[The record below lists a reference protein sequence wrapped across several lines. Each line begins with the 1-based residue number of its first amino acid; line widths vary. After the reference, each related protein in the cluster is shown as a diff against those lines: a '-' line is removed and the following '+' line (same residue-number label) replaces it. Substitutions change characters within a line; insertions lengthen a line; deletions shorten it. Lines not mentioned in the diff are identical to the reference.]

1 MWPFSP
7 KPKDLSTLPAISDAS
22 HHWGIAKA
30 GNDGSPLLIRFNKS
44 AEEWVGHS
52 GLPIKLGFAIPLN
65 SPNEN
70 GLPDPDENRQ
80 LNDVEDVILREVEA
94 ETKGIHVL
102 ALTDGTMKE
111 FVFYIPRGA
120 DIKKIHEKI
129 QESVSTHDV
138 QCMALEEPKWD
149 SYRQFTPD

>member
-1 MWPFSP
+1 M
-7 KPKDLSTLPAISDAS
+7 
-22 HHWGIAKA
+22 
-30 GNDGSPLLIRFNKS
+30 
-44 AEEWVGHS
+44 GHS

-70 GLPDPDENRQ
+70 GLPDPDENWQ

-94 ETKGIHVL
+94 GTKGIHVL